1 MIILEVQNRI
11 LQDTVLA
18 QLNWTGEEKRDPI
31 DVRVCDFDDVS
42 YRLTIEA
49 DNRDVLLVSMASP
62 SLGQN
67 MEKGAADQI
76 KEIYSDLVAPNPVAG
91 YDLTLSI
98 DMSKVKGKEEEIAR
112 RVSMLKPNVVGGVF
126 HYFTKKLKAD
136 EVEQPYRFQLRGDT
150 TVYVFPAKDRVV
162 FIYSLHFDDKAEN
175 CIAKVFMQEFVDA
188 KKKIGKAPPVSF
200 SAAPPRELAHFGIV
214 DANVNLGYVS
224 FAVLKPHVT
233 DEKLRQRVC
242 EQLQTFRTY
251 TQYHIKCSKS
261 YFHSRMRAK
270 TVELLKVLSRA
281 KVEQGDENAREKVV
295 RTVGGKVFKR
305 AAP

>member
-1 MIILEVQNRI
+1 
-11 LQDTVLA
+11 
-18 QLNWTGEEKRDPI
+18 LNWTGEEKRDPI

-42 YRLTIEA
+42 YRMTIEA
-49 DNRDVLLVSMASP
+49 ENRDVLLVSMASP
-62 SLGQN
+62 GLGQN
-67 MEKGAADQI
+67 MAKGAADQI
-76 KEIYSDLVAPNPVAG
+76 KEIYGDLKAANTVAG

-98 DMSKVKGKEEEIAR
+98 DMTKTKGKEEEIAR
-112 RVSMLKPNVVGGVF
+112 RVSMLKPNVAGGVF

-136 EVEQPYRFQLRGDT
+136 EAPEPPYRFQLRGDT

-162 FIYSLHFDDKAEN
+162 FIYSMHFDDKAEN

-200 SAAPPRELAHFGIV
+200 SAVPPRELQEQLDIKE
-214 DANVNLGYVS
+214 ANCNLGYIS
-224 FAVLKPHVT
+224 FAILKTHCT

-261 YFHSRMRAK
+261 YFHSRMRARAA
-270 TVELLKVLSRA
+270 ELLKVLSRA
-281 KVEQGDENAREKVV
+281 KVEQGDENARERVV

-305 AAP
+305 A